1 MSDKMRE
8 EFEIAWAESR
18 CDDDGIIGNKPTR
31 SAVNSDCYAGGAAQF
46 AWVWWKRSRAAMV
59 QEGWQIEAEM
69 DAAAEE

>member
-8 EFEIAWAESR
+8 EFEGWCSEKNYTLRPAETNCNIVIDGGYGHPRVQIAWE
-18 CDDDGIIGNKPTR
+18 
-31 SAVNSDCYAGGAAQF
+31 
-46 AWVWWKRSRAAMV
+46 AWQASRAAMV